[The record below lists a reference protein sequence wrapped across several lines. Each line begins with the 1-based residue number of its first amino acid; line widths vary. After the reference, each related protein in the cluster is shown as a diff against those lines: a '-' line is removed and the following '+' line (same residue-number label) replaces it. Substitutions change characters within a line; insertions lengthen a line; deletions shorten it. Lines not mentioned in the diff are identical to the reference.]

1 MILLSANNAN
11 TTLAAGIS
19 SSTTTLVLATGTG
32 ALFPSPGTN
41 QYFPLTLNDALTGL
55 VYEICWCTSRT
66 GDNLTVLRGQE
77 GTTARAWLLGDYA
90 YNANTAGNIQTGRA
104 FSAANNPTLP
114 FTVPATH
121 NGITQICA
129 ATGTITLPA
138 VSGIVDGFLCPIV
151 CNSSGATITVNT
163 NSAAVSLPTGNTS
176 TTFTV
181 SGMDSYII
189 LQWNLAE
196 TMWNTVSASPQF
208 YSQQKPSYTFSQSG
222 SISSISTNTVYTV
235 ASGSI
240 TFPSYS
246 KTGAFRISARLVSSG
261 SSTGSLGN
269 QNFINKIYDGTTTIA
284 GAAWIAYIQNSGAL
298 WGFSDTINP
307 STTYSPGS
315 TITFTHT
322 VSTLGG
328 GTSASISGCYM
339 QILVSEA

>member
-19 SSTTTLVLATGTG
+19 SSTTTIILATGTG

-151 CNSSGATITVNT
+151 CSSSGATITVNP
-163 NSAAVSLPTGNTS
+163 NSASVALPSGTTS
-176 TTFTV
+176 ANFTI
-181 SGMDSYII
+181 SGMESSIV
-189 LQWNLAE
+189 LQWNLA
-196 TMWNTVSASPQF
+196 TTTWDTVLASPNFYVALQF
-208 YSQQKPSYTFSQSG
+208 PSSLATNGWKKYPDPNSPSGYFIEQWGEYTNSSPVLNAVANFPIAFPNACLSVVGNVGSSIGTSGTPQGWGAVQLNSATQYLVTAGTQSG
-222 SISSISTNTVYTV
+222 TGPV
-235 ASGSI
+235 AVWWV
-240 TFPSYS
+240 
-246 KTGAFRISARLVSSG
+246 ARG
-261 SSTGSLGN
+261 
-269 QNFINKIYDGTTTIA
+269 Y
-284 GAAWIAYIQNSGAL
+284 
-298 WGFSDTINP
+298 
-307 STTYSPGS
+307 
-315 TITFTHT
+315 
-322 VSTLGG
+322 
-328 GTSASISGCYM
+328 
-339 QILVSEA
+339 